1 VAVNK
6 LHDEFHTLD
15 MVNDWQRPE
24 GYGPSAKLP
33 VIVVGA
39 GPVGMVAAADLVRQN
54 IPVLVLE
61 KRDSLGSESRASTF
75 HPPTLDM
82 LEDLGFASALIA
94 QGLKAPTVQYSS
106 SEDGVLG
113 TFDFATIS
121 DLVRHPFRLQAEQF
135 KLTRIILDRLSGNPL
150 FSIAFGSELKFVEQT
165 SDGVKLMVS
174 SNGRDATYE
183 CDWLIGT
190 DGANS
195 IVRRSQD
202 MEFEGFTWPER
213 FLVMTTPVDFTA
225 LRPGVSSVSYVADP
239 VRWYFLLRILGAWRV
254 MMPVAADM
262 SDDEALSDAHVTA
275 SIRRIVP
282 VEMDAPILHTTLYR
296 VHQRVATTFRK
307 GRSFLAGDAA
317 HINNPLGGMGMNGG
331 IHDALNLTAKLG
343 PVINGAADER
353 ILADYD
359 LQRRTVTMQAI
370 QGDTIR
376 NKKNLEAKNEADRA
390 RFRNDIRA
398 AAADPQKGRALLRR
412 IAMLDSLERAGSL
425 HVAE

>member
-1 VAVNK
+1 
-6 LHDEFHTLD
+6 
-15 MVNDWQRPE
+15 
-24 GYGPSAKLP
+24 
-33 VIVVGA
+33 
-39 GPVGMVAAADLVRQN
+39 
-54 IPVLVLE
+54 
-61 KRDSLGSESRASTF
+61 
-75 HPPTLDM
+75 M
-82 LEDLGFASALIA
+82 LEDLGFARALID

-113 TFDFATIS
+113 TFDFAAIS

-135 KLTRIILDRLSGNPL
+135 KLTRIILDDLSGNPL
-150 FSIAFGSELKFVEQT
+150 FSIAFGSELKSVEQT
-165 SDGVKLMVS
+165 GNSVKLLVGA
-174 SNGRDATYE
+174 NGRDVIYE
-183 CDWLIGT
+183 CGWLIGA

-195 IVRRSQD
+195 VVRRSQG

-213 FLVMTTPVDFTA
+213 FLVMTTPVDFATI
-225 LRPGVSSVSYVADP
+225 RPGVSSVSYVADP
-239 VRWYFLLRILGAWRV
+239 VRWYFLLRIPGAWRV

-262 SDDEALSDAHVTA
+262 SDDEALSEVHVTA

-282 VEMDAPILHTTLYR
+282 AELDAPILHTTLYR

-376 NKKNLEAKNEADRA
+376 NKKNLEAKDEADRA
-390 RFRNDIRA
+390 RFRDDIRA
-398 AAADPQKGRALLRR
+398 AAADPEKARALLRR
-412 IAMLDSLERAGSL
+412 IAMLNSLDRAAAL
-425 HVAE
+425 HAES

>member
-1 VAVNK
+1 M
-6 LHDEFHTLD
+6 DI
-15 MVNDWQRPE
+15 
-24 GYGPSAKLP
+24 AKRLP
-33 VIVVGA
+33 VIIAGA

-61 KRDSLGSESRASTF
+61 KGDALGNESRASTF

-82 LEDLGFASALIA
+82 LDDLGFAEALIA

-106 SEDGVLG
+106 TADGLLG
-113 TFDFATIS
+113 TFDFAAIA

-135 KLTRIILDRLSGNPL
+135 KLTRIILDALRNNPL
-150 FSIAFGSELKFVEQT
+150 FTIAFGSEIKSVEQT
-165 SDGVKLMVS
+165 SETVTVAVLA
-174 SNGRDATYE
+174 NGAETTYQ
-183 CDWLIGT
+183 CAWLIGA

-195 IVRRSQD
+195 VVRRSQN

-239 VRWYFLLRILGAWRV
+239 ERWYFLLRILGAWRV
-254 MMPVAADM
+254 MMPVAAEV
-262 SDDEALSDAHVTA
+262 SDADALSDDYVTA

-282 VEMDAPILHTTLYR
+282 AELDCPILHTTLYR
-296 VHQRVATTFRK
+296 VHQRVAADFRK
-307 GRSFLAGDAA
+307 GRTFLAGDAA

-331 IHDALNLTAKLG
+331 IHDALNLTSKLG
-343 PVINGAADER
+343 PVINGEANED

-376 NKKNLEAKNEADRA
+376 NKKNLEAKDEADRA
-390 RFRNDIRA
+390 RFRDDIRA
-398 AAADPQKGRALLRR
+398 AAADPEKGRALLRR
-412 IAMLDSLERAGSL
+412 IAMLDSLDRAAAL
-425 HVAE
+425 HVVSRASS

>member
-1 VAVNK
+1 MS
-6 LHDEFHTLD
+6 H
-15 MVNDWQRPE
+15 
-24 GYGPSAKLP
+24 AKLP
-33 VIVVGA
+33 VIIAGA

-61 KRDSLGSESRASTF
+61 KSSTLSGESRASTF

-82 LEDLGFASALIA
+82 LDDLGFAGALIA

-113 TFDFATIS
+113 TFDFADIA

-135 KLTRIILDRLSGNPL
+135 KLTRIILDALSGNPL
-150 FSIAFGSELKFVEQT
+150 FSIAFGCEIKAVTQT
-165 SDGVKLMVS
+165 ADAVTVVATVDGHDTS
-174 SNGRDATYE
+174 YE
-183 CDWLIGT
+183 CAWLIGA

-195 IVRRSQD
+195 IVRRGQD

-213 FLVMTTPVDFTA
+213 LLVMTTPVDFTA

-239 VRWYFLLRILGAWRV
+239 VRWHFLLRILGAWRV
-254 MMPVAADM
+254 MMPVAAEM
-262 SDDEALSDAHVTA
+262 SDAEALSDEHVMA
-275 SIRRIVP
+275 SLRRIVP
-282 VEMDAPILHTTLYR
+282 AEIDCPVLHTTLYR
-296 VHQRVATTFRK
+296 VHQRVATTFQK
-307 GRSFLAGDAA
+307 GRTFLAGDAA

-331 IHDALNLTAKLG
+331 IHDALNLTSKLG
-343 PVINGAADER
+343 PVINGEAAEA

-376 NKKNLEAKNEADRA
+376 NKKNLEAKDEADRA
-390 RFRNDIRA
+390 RFRDDIRA
-398 AAADPQKGRALLRR
+398 AAADPELGRKLLRR
-412 IAMLDSLERAGSL
+412 IAMLDSLERAGAL
-425 HVAE
+425 HVAAPG

>member
-1 VAVNK
+1 MS
-6 LHDEFHTLD
+6 ET
-15 MVNDWQRPE
+15 
-24 GYGPSAKLP
+24 KLP
-33 VIVVGA
+33 VIIAGA

-61 KRDSLGSESRASTF
+61 KNDTLSGESRASTF

-82 LEDLGFASALIA
+82 LDDLGFAKELIA

-106 SEDGVLG
+106 SADGVLG
-113 TFDFATIS
+113 TFDFGAIS

-135 KLTRIILDRLSGNPL
+135 KLTRIILAGLKDNPL
-150 FSIAFGSELKFVEQT
+150 FSIVFGCEVKSVTQT
-165 SDGVKLMVS
+165 SDTVTLAVTAGGEDK
-174 SNGRDATYE
+174 TYE
-183 CDWLIGT
+183 CDWLIGA

-239 VRWYFLLRILGAWRV
+239 ERWYFLLRIIGAWRV
-254 MMPVAADM
+254 MMPVPGEM
-262 SDDEALSDAHVTA
+262 SDEEALSEGYVTS
-275 SIRRIVP
+275 SIRRVVP
-282 VEMDAPILHTTLYR
+282 SDVDAPITHTTLYR
-296 VHQRVATTFRK
+296 VHQRVAANFQK

-331 IHDALNLTAKLG
+331 IHDALNLTSKLG
-343 PVINGAADER
+343 AVINGKDGAS

-376 NKKNLEAKNEADRA
+376 NKKNLEAKDEADRA
-390 RFRNDIRA
+390 RFRDDIRA
-398 AAADPQKGRALLRR
+398 AAADPEKGRALLRR
-412 IAMLDSLERAGSL
+412 IAMLDSLERASAL
-425 HVAE
+425 HADVPA

>member
-1 VAVNK
+1 MSSV
-6 LHDEFHTLD
+6 
-15 MVNDWQRPE
+15 
-24 GYGPSAKLP
+24 KLP
-33 VIVVGA
+33 VIIAGA

-61 KRDSLGSESRASTF
+61 KSDTLGAESRASTF

-82 LEDLGFASALIA
+82 LDDLGFASALIA

-106 SEDGVLG
+106 SQDGVLG
-113 TFDFATIS
+113 TFDFAAIS

-135 KLTRIILDRLSGNPL
+135 KLTRIILDALSGNPL
-150 FSIAFGSELKFVEQT
+150 FSIAFGSEIKSVTQT
-165 SDGVKLMVS
+165 SDTITVVVTADGH
-174 SNGRDATYE
+174 DTCHDCA
-183 CDWLIGT
+183 WLIGA

-213 FLVMTTPVDFTA
+213 LLVMTTPVDFTA
-225 LRPGVSSVSYVADP
+225 LRPGVSPVSYVADP
-239 VRWYFLLRILGAWRV
+239 VRWHFLLRILGAWRV
-254 MMPVAADM
+254 MMPVAAEM
-262 SDDEALSDAHVTA
+262 SDEEALSEAHITA
-275 SIRRIVP
+275 SMRRIVP
-282 VEMDAPILHTTLYR
+282 ADVEAPILHTTLYR
-296 VHQRVATTFRK
+296 VHQRVAANFQK

-343 PVINGAADER
+343 PVINGTADQR
-353 ILADYD
+353 VLADYD

-376 NKKNLEAKNEADRA
+376 NKKNLEAKDEADRA
-390 RFRNDIRA
+390 RFRDDIRA
-398 AAADPQKGRALLRR
+398 AAADPEKGRALLRR
-412 IAMLDSLERAGSL
+412 IAMLDSLERAAAL
-425 HVAE
+425 HVGDAGPA

>member
-1 VAVNK
+1 MN
-6 LHDEFHTLD
+6 
-15 MVNDWQRPE
+15 N
-24 GYGPSAKLP
+24 AKLP
-33 VIVVGA
+33 VIIAGA

-61 KRDSLGSESRASTF
+61 KNDELSRELRASTF

-82 LEDLGFASALIA
+82 LDDLGFASALIA
-94 QGLKAPTVQYSS
+94 QGLKAPTVQYGT

-113 TFDFATIS
+113 TFDFAAIS

-135 KLTRIILDRLSGNPL
+135 KLTRIILEALTGNPL
-150 FSIAFGSELKFVEQT
+150 FSIQFGSEVKSVAQT
-165 SDGVKLMVS
+165 DDAVQLVVS
-174 SNGRDATYE
+174 ANGQDTTLE
-183 CDWLIGT
+183 CAWLIGA

-195 IVRRSQD
+195 IVRRGQD

-239 VRWYFLLRILGAWRV
+239 ERWYFLLRILGAWRV
-254 MMPVAADM
+254 MMPVAAETTDA
-262 SDDEALSDAHVTA
+262 EAVSEDYVNA

-282 VEMDAPILHTTLYR
+282 AELECPILHTTLYR
-296 VHQRVATTFRK
+296 VHQRVAATFQK
-307 GRSFLAGDAA
+307 GRTFLAGDAA

-331 IHDALNLTAKLG
+331 VHDALNLTAKLG
-343 PVINGAADER
+343 PVINGQASEA

-376 NKKNLEAKNEADRA
+376 NKKNLEAKDEADRA
-390 RFRNDIRA
+390 RFRDDIRA
-398 AAADPQKGRALLRR
+398 AAADPEKGRALLRR
-412 IAMLDSLERAGSL
+412 IAMLDSLERASAL
-425 HVAE
+425 HVDASVKAV

>member
-1 VAVNK
+1 MRN
-6 LHDEFHTLD
+6 
-15 MVNDWQRPE
+15 
-24 GYGPSAKLP
+24 AKPP
-33 VIVVGA
+33 VIIAGA
-39 GPVGMVAAADLVRQN
+39 GPVGMVAAADMVRQN

-61 KRDSLGSESRASTF
+61 KNDQLSSESRASTF

-82 LEDLGFASALIA
+82 LDDLGFAAPLIA

-113 TFDFATIS
+113 TFDFAAIS

-135 KLTRIILDRLSGNPL
+135 KLTRIILDALSGNPL
-150 FSIAFGSELKFVEQT
+150 FSIAFGSEVKSVEQT
-165 SDGVKLMVS
+165 SDAVKVVVGAQ
-174 SNGRDATYE
+174 GRDIMHE
-183 CDWLIGT
+183 CAWLIGA

-213 FLVMTTPVDFTA
+213 FLVMTTPVDFTV

-239 VRWYFLLRILGAWRV
+239 ERWYFLLRILGAWRV
-254 MMPVAADM
+254 MMPVAAEI
-262 SDDEALSDAHVTA
+262 SDAEALSEDHVTA
-275 SIRRIVP
+275 SLRRIVP
-282 VEMDAPILHTTLYR
+282 AEMDAPILHTTLYR
-296 VHQRVATTFRK
+296 VHQRVAANFRK
-307 GRSFLAGDAA
+307 GRTFLVGDAA

-343 PVINGAADER
+343 PVINGTADER
-353 ILADYD
+353 VLADYD

-376 NKKNLEAKNEADRA
+376 NKKNLEAKDEADRA
-390 RFRNDIRA
+390 RFRDDIRA
-398 AAADPQKGRALLRR
+398 AAADPEKGRALLRR
-412 IAMLDSLERAGSL
+412 IAMLDSLERAASL
-425 HVAE
+425 HVAEAQ

>member
-1 VAVNK
+1 MAVV
-6 LHDEFHTLD
+6 D
-15 MVNDWQRPE
+15 
-24 GYGPSAKLP
+24 AKLP
-33 VIVVGA
+33 VIIAGA

-61 KRDSLGSESRASTF
+61 KNDTLGSESRASTF

-82 LEDLGFASALIA
+82 LDDLGFAETLIA

-106 SEDGVLG
+106 SADGLLG
-113 TFDFATIS
+113 TFDFAAIA

-135 KLTRIILDRLSGNPL
+135 KLTRIVLDALKDNPL
-150 FSIAFGSELKFVEQT
+150 FSIVFGCELKSVTQT
-165 SDGVKLMVS
+165 SDAVTLTASVDGQDK
-174 SNGRDATYE
+174 TWQ
-183 CDWLIGT
+183 CDWLIGA

-239 VRWYFLLRILGAWRV
+239 ERWYFLLRILGAWRV
-254 MMPVAADM
+254 MMPVPGEM
-262 SDDEALSDAHVTA
+262 SDEEALSEAYVTS

-282 VEMDAPILHTTLYR
+282 IEIEAPILHTTLYR
-296 VHQRVATTFRK
+296 VHQRVAANFRK
-307 GRSFLAGDAA
+307 GRSFLAGDSA

-343 PVINGAADER
+343 AVINGKDDEAV
-353 ILADYD
+353 LDDYD

-370 QGDTIR
+370 QSGTIR
-376 NKKNLEAKNEADRA
+376 NKRDLEAKDEADRA
-390 RFRNDIRA
+390 RFRDDIRA
-398 AAADPQKGRALLRR
+398 AAADPEKGRALLRR
-412 IAMLDSLERAGSL
+412 IAMLDSLDRAAAI
-425 HVAE
+425 HADTAVAS